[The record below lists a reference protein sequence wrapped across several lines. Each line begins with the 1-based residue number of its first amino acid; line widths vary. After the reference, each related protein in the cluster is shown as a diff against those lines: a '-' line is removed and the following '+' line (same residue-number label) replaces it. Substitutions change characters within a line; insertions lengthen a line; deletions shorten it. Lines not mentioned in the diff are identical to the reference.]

1 MRIFVPKLILA
12 ACIWLFYSTA
22 FAQPSTEAQAW
33 AALRNNGILLLR
45 HATAPGGGDPPGFK
59 LGDCA
64 TQRNLDEVGRAQA
77 RDIGVQ
83 FQAQKITALSVI
95 TSQWCRCQE
104 TADLAFPGK
113 RKDAPAFNSF
123 FQDPAL
129 ENAQTKAARA
139 LLLGWDKTEPLAV
152 VTHQVNITALTG
164 VVPAPGEGVVLRRK
178 GKVLKV
184 IGQIKF

>member
-1 MRIFVPKLILA
+1 MRF
-12 ACIWLFYSTA
+12 S
-22 FAQPSTEAQAW
+22 
-33 AALRNNGILLLR
+33 LL
-45 HATAPGGGDPPGFK
+45 
-59 LGDCA
+59 
-64 TQRNLDEVGRAQA
+64 
-77 RDIGVQ
+77 
-83 FQAQKITALSVI
+83 
-95 TSQWCRCQE
+95 CRCQE
-104 TADLAFPGK
+104 TDDLAFPGN
-113 RKDAPAFNSF
+113 RKDAHAFNSF

-164 VVPAPGEGVVLRRK
+164 VVPAPSEGAVLRRK